1 MINSANHL
9 ESWRRSNRRNRL
21 AKASAQI
28 AKTIKK

>member
-1 MINSANHL
+1 MINSANRL

-28 AKTIKK
+28 AKTLKK

>member
-1 MINSANHL
+1 MIITANRL
-9 ESWRRSNRRNRL
+9 ESWRKSNRRNRL